1 MKTPVWLSYSL
12 QAIWV
17 AMLVTLFLFAASN
30 TKRLAE
36 GEIKIQQNGLRE
48 PEAADPTAAYVE
60 ILLPSPVLPSL
71 SAGYMAIAPS
81 MHLIRL
87 TTARPLSNI
96 DPIEHPAR
104 RRFGRIDLSFAFLIA
119 LPIFILPV
127 CFLIYRQ
134 SLASGAV
141 GKLMDG
147 KVMVFD
153 FCVERILLPLG
164 FFMGILL
171 LTTLGAL
178 YTNGLR
184 IDSNELLA
192 RLSLWAL
199 IIGLYVLAW
208 FLVFLW
214 CLLRQSNFAEAAL
227 VYSTICVF
235 VLLGLPLFLQTAESM
250 LAPPVGRL
258 SIVLERRQL
267 TQTMRDIDHPVVDS
281 YLQTKG
287 APAFDWSRPL
297 RPTEASSLTSLRVED
312 RLSPKIKIF
321 EDSVQSLE
329 GIVQSLSWISPLGL
343 TQTAIDDLAGTG
355 LSRYS
360 KFRSA
365 SIAYFNR
372 WQAYMLPFLAK
383 RQTLDFD
390 ALRAAPKFQFKEE
403 EPSFILGLAALRAL
417 YLAVIVA
424 GLLALTRRQLNR
436 ILPKNA
442 NAAR

>member
-17 AMLVTLFLFAASN
+17 ALIVTLFLFAASN
-30 TKRLAE
+30 STRLSV
-36 GEIKIQQNGLRE
+36 GEINIHQNALRE
-48 PEAADPTAAYVE
+48 PQAADPTAAYVE

-71 SAGYMAIAPS
+71 SAGYMGIAPS

-96 DPIEHPAR
+96 DPIERPAR

-119 LPIFILPV
+119 LPIAILPV

-134 SLASGAV
+134 SLDSGAV

-147 KVMVFD
+147 KVTVFD
-153 FCVERILLPLG
+153 FCTERILLPLG

-184 IDSNELLA
+184 IASNEVLA
-192 RLSLWAL
+192 RLSFWAL
-199 IIGLYVLAW
+199 ILGLYVLAW

-214 CLLRQSNFAEAAL
+214 CLLHESSFAEAAL
-227 VYSTICVF
+227 VYSSVCVV

-250 LAPPVGRL
+250 LTPPIGRL

-267 TQTMRDIDHPVVDS
+267 TQTTPDIAHSVVDR
-281 YLQTKG
+281 YLQAKG
-287 APAFDWSRPL
+287 APAFDWSTPL
-297 RPTEASSLTSLRVED
+297 RPTEASALTILLAED

-321 EDSVQSLE
+321 EDSVQSV
-329 GIVQSLSWISPLGL
+329 GAIAQCLSWISPLGL

-360 KFRSA
+360 RFRTA
-365 SIAYFNR
+365 SLAYFNR

-403 EPSFILGLAALRAL
+403 EPSFIFGLAALRAL
-417 YLAVIVA
+417 YLAAIVG
-424 GLLALTRRQLNR
+424 GLLALIRRQLNR